1 MLDNLAQFYKEN
13 EDFYTHRN
21 RILKLF
27 PETDI
32 EEDIHRNR
40 ETETDRDRENGGM
53 TGL

>member
-32 EEDIHRNR
+32 EEDIHTQEQR
-40 ETETDRDRENGGM
+40 DRD
-53 TGL
+53 